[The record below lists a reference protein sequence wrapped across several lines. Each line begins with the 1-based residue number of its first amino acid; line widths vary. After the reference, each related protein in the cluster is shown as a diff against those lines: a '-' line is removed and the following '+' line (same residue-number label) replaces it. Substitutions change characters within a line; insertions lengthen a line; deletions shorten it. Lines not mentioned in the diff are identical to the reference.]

1 MKKDLENNTLSLRER
16 QVLRM
21 LAQGDEYTEISHNL
35 NTSVNTIKFHVKNI
49 KHKIQA
55 KNINHAIHIADK
67 GEII

>member
-21 LAQGDEYTEISHNL
+21 LAQGDEYTEISRNL
-35 NTSVNTIKFHVKNI
+35 NISVNTIKFHVKNI